1 MFKASLSLCA
11 LALATGLAACSTA
24 PQQDAGT
31 QVAAVTERQCV
42 TDRGIGSNLMKKDTC
57 NSKLAQAQDQRAM
70 DKAAME
76 EMKRNS
82 VQPTD
87 MGMHR

>member
-1 MFKASLSLCA
+1 MLKAIFSLCA
-11 LALATGLAACSTA
+11 VALTMSVVACSSA

-31 QVAAVTERQCV
+31 QVAVANDRQCV
-42 TDRGIGSNLMKKDTC
+42 TDRAIGSNLMKKETC

-70 DKAAME
+70 DRAAME

-82 VQPTD
+82 VQPSD
-87 MGMHR
+87 LGMHR